1 MNSFD
6 AVVYFVALVAVITGF
21 NSGLLRSM
29 ATIVGYLAAM
39 PIAMAATPRLSPM
52 LADKF
57 APPGVQS
64 PLLFFVVFLAVGII
78 LGALLRTAI
87 SETVGAR
94 ISLPDRLAGSMLGAG
109 RIALVAV
116 TMVLI
121 FDRIIPADRQ
131 PAFLTGSQLR
141 PILLI
146 VGQKGLKSLPP
157 DVTAYIDQL
166 KKQQRI

>member
-6 AVVYFVALVAVITGF
+6 AVVYFVALVAVISGF
-21 NSGLLRSM
+21 NAGLLRSI
-29 ATIVGYLAAM
+29 ATIMGYLAAM
-39 PIAMAATPRLSPM
+39 PIAVAATPYLSGI

-57 APPGVQS
+57 AAPAAQN
-64 PLLFFVVFLAVGII
+64 PLLFFVVFLVVGIA
-78 LGALLRTAI
+78 LGALLRAAI

-94 ISLPDRLAGSMLGAG
+94 VSLPDRLAGSMLGAV
-109 RIALVAV
+109 RIVLVAV

-131 PAFLTGSQLR
+131 PAFLAGSQLR

-146 VGQKGLKSLPP
+146 AGRQGLKSLPP

-166 KKQQRI
+166 KRERRI

>member
-6 AVVYFVALVAVITGF
+6 AVVYFVALVAVISGF
-21 NSGLLRSM
+21 NAGLLRSI
-29 ATIVGYLAAM
+29 ATIMGYLAAM
-39 PIAMAATPRLSPM
+39 PIAVAATPY
-52 LADKF
+52 LARTLTDKF
-57 APPGVQS
+57 AAPEAQNPI
-64 PLLFFVVFLAVGII
+64 LFFAVFLVVGIA
-78 LGALLRTAI
+78 LGAMARTAI

-94 ISLPDRLAGSMLGAG
+94 VSLPDRLAGSMLGAV

-141 PILLI
+141 PILL
-146 VGQKGLKSLPP
+146 VAGRQGLKSLPP

-166 KKQQRI
+166 KRDRRI

>member
-6 AVVYFVALVAVITGF
+6 AVVYLVALVAIISGF
-21 NSGLLRSM
+21 NAGLLRSI
-29 ATIVGYLAAM
+29 ATIMGYLAAV
-39 PIAMAATPRLSPM
+39 PVAMAAMPYASRM
-52 LADKF
+52 LADKLDAGGAQNSLTFF
-57 APPGVQS
+57 A
-64 PLLFFVVFLAVGII
+64 VFLVVGMA

-87 SETVGAR
+87 SETVGPR
-94 ISLPDRLAGSMLGAG
+94 ISLPDRLAGSMLGAV

-131 PAFLTGSQLR
+131 PAFLTGSKLR
-141 PILLI
+141 PILL
-146 VGQKGLKSLPP
+146 VAGQKGLKSLPP

-166 KKQQRI
+166 KRERHI